1 MKHTFLLCLF
11 FFCMTAV
18 FAQKVETE
26 QYNIPVLTHK
36 ATNHLIRVRIIK
48 TDDNPSILKSLNFSF
63 KGTSDIKEIES
74 VAFYAEKN
82 EHELDPEQKWAETS
96 KVRPET
102 ALPSNLI
109 LDKDTVIG
117 WISIKLSDQTDLSH
131 RITANLISAT
141 FSTQKRAVKPTCLS
155 LSSLNTHRIGVAVRQ
170 HGQDGICGSR
180 IPGLITTKNGT
191 LIAVFSMRKYSY
203 IDLPND
209 VDVGITRSFDK
220 GKTWQP
226 VQKIIDMGTYGGL
239 PEKYNGVDDP
249 SILVDRLTGDI
260 FVLGIWQH
268 GVIDPDSGQW
278 VEGLTESSE
287 VWNNP
292 WNPNGSK
299 PGYEPNQTSQVVMVK
314 SSDDGATWSE
324 PQNITRQLKK
334 EDWCLF
340 SPCPGRGITLDDG
353 TLVFPIQ
360 GKENDGTPFSTIAWS
375 KDHGQ
380 TWHDGNAAFH
390 NTLECS
396 VVQLSDGSLMLIMRE
411 KGNRGR
417 HADCHNGRVVAVS
430 NDLGQTWTSHPTSF
444 SALIEPTCMAS
455 LYKPE
460 KQNNTKPILLF
471 FNPNSTLYR
480 HNHTLKVSFDDGD
493 TWPSIFWK
501 NLDEWIGNGYSCITT
516 VDDHTIG
523 ILFEGSQADLQ
534 YMQLSM
540 DEILTPEYRTMGTL
554 RVK

>member
-1 MKHTFLLCLF
+1 MKKSLF
-11 FFCMTAV
+11 FCIFFLYLTSI

-36 ATNHLIRVRIIK
+36 ATNHLIRVRI
-48 TDDNPSILKSLNFSF
+48 LKLQNQTCSLQSLNISF
-63 KGTSDIKEIES
+63 KGTSEIKEIES

-82 EHELDPEQKWAETS
+82 EHELDPEQKWAETTNI
-96 KVRPET
+96 RPNT
-102 ALPSNLI
+102 TLLTNLA

-117 WISIKLSDQTDLSH
+117 WISVKLSNQTDLSH
-131 RITANLISAT
+131 RITAYLINAT
-141 FSTQKRAVKPTCLS
+141 FSTQKRAVKPTYLS

-170 HGQDGICGSR
+170 HGQDGVCGSR
-180 IPGLITTKNGT
+180 IPGLVSTNNGT
-191 LIAVFSMRKYSY
+191 LIAVFAMRNHSY
-203 IDLPND
+203 IDLAND
-209 VDVGITRSFDK
+209 IDIGITRSFDK

-239 PEKYNGVDDP
+239 PEKFNGVDDP
-249 SILVDRLTGDI
+249 SILVDRQTGEI
-260 FVLGIWQH
+260 FVMGLWMH
-268 GVIDPDSGQW
+268 GVIDPDSGKW
-278 VEGLTESSE
+278 VEGLTEASE
-287 VWNNP
+287 VWNHQ

-299 PGYEPNQTSQVVMVK
+299 PGYGLKQSSQVLMVK
-314 SSDDGATWSE
+314 SNDDGATWSE
-324 PQNITRQLKK
+324 PQNMTRQLKK
-334 EDWCLF
+334 EEWCLF
-340 SPCPGRGITLDDG
+340 SPCPGCGITLDDG
-353 TLVFPIQ
+353 TLVFPTQ
-360 GKENDGTPFSTIAWS
+360 GRENDGTSFSTITWS

-380 TWHDGNAAFH
+380 TWHTANPAFH
-390 NTLECS
+390 NTIECS
-396 VVQLSDGSLMLIMRE
+396 VVQLSNGSLMLNMRE

-430 NDLGQTWTSHPTSF
+430 QDLGQTWTSHPTSF

-460 KQNNTKPILLF
+460 KQNNTKPMLLF

-480 HNHTLKVSFDDGD
+480 HNHTLTVSFDDGE